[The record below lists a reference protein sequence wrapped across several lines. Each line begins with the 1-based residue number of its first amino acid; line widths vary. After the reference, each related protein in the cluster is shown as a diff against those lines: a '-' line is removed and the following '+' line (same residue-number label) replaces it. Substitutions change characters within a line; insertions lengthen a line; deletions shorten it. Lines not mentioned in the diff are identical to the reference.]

1 MPLLPPTIA
10 TRELPPLRPVR
21 QIFPRPRHPD
31 VYAGAYA
38 EASAQLQALGARPG
52 ARVAIGAGSRGIRDI
67 VTVVKATVAACKDAG
82 LSPFVTP
89 AMGSHGGGTAEG
101 QRQVLEHLGVTE
113 ENVGAPIISDTAVEQ
128 IGTTSWG
135 MPVYFD
141 KVALSADYIVPVNR
155 VKPHTDFAG
164 THESG
169 LCKML
174 VIGFANHIGCSRV
187 HEETF
192 ARFHE
197 VIPATAAV
205 VLERVP
211 VAFGMAIV
219 ENAYDETYIVEA
231 VPRERILAREAELLR
246 IAYANMAR
254 LYFDHIDVLIV
265 NEIGK
270 NISGAGMDPN
280 IIGRTAAG
288 ILPGYSGP
296 TIKRIVVAS
305 LTYATGGNAIG
316 IGVADFTTAHLAAQF
331 KPEPTY
337 TNAIAAGTPESAK
350 LPVVL
355 PTLDDA
361 VRAALHSCG
370 LGDWSQAAIVR
381 IKNTL
386 HIDKIWVSDAL
397 APVVEANPHLEWL
410 EDESAD
416 ADLEQA

>member
-1 MPLLPPTIA
+1 
-10 TRELPPLRPVR
+10 
-21 QIFPRPRHPD
+21 
-31 VYAGAYA
+31 
-38 EASAQLQALGARPG
+38 
-52 ARVAIGAGSRGIRDI
+52 
-67 VTVVKATVAACKDAG
+67 
-82 LSPFVTP
+82 
-89 AMGSHGGGTAEG
+89 
-101 QRQVLEHLGVTE
+101 
-113 ENVGAPIISDTAVEQ
+113 
-128 IGTTSWG
+128 
-135 MPVYFD
+135 
-141 KVALSADYIVPVNR
+141 
-155 VKPHTDFAG
+155 
-164 THESG
+164 
-169 LCKML
+169 
-174 VIGFANHIGCSRV
+174 
-187 HEETF
+187 
-192 ARFHE
+192 
-197 VIPATAAV
+197 
-205 VLERVP
+205 
-211 VAFGMAIV
+211 
-219 ENAYDETYIVEA
+219 
-231 VPRERILAREAELLR
+231 
-246 IAYANMAR
+246 MAR